1 MRRWLVVSFGC
12 ILFAVFGVAQAQTG
26 AVLQSEYSQIQDLN
40 NAGSSIVY
48 AKAPMAAQL
57 HEAIAGLEQAQA
69 RITQLRTKLA
79 TGSWFAEQA
88 RDRYEDNLR
97 YRADAWAQLGD
108 TQKAL
113 DCLEKWADGPV
124 GNWGRHW
131 LATDKYLAGL
141 HSEPRFKALVTRL
154 DAIASRWNADV
165 FAAPSDHLS
174 EAQRIAG
181 LSLFWSEARYNFA
194 HFDHVPDLNW
204 NQVYLDFLPKVIAA
218 KNLHDYYDVLMRLAP
233 LLHDGH
239 TNIYPPESIQKKFW
253 ATPPVL
259 TTLVEDQVIVTWVGD
274 PSIAAQG
281 VRVGDE
287 IVSIDGQE
295 VHQYARDHVEPY
307 VSSSTPQDLAVRM
320 YGYPLLLAG
329 DRTEPVTVV
338 LKDAAGKSH
347 LVKLSRGPYPGAKGP
362 PSFVFRMLPGDIAY
376 LKLGEFED
384 DRGAEAFKQ
393 HLPQILKA
401 KGLILDVRDN
411 GGGSSNYG
419 WDVLTWLSDKSIPK
433 PAIRSLEYVPTFRAW
448 NGPSESWKNLG
459 DPDGTYSKLRK
470 HHYTGPVAV
479 LIGPRT
485 FSAAEDF
492 VVSFEAMKRGILVG
506 QKTAGST
513 GQPLG
518 FKLPGGG
525 AARICTLDET
535 FPDGRKFIGIG
546 IAPQIKV
553 ESTVA
558 DIRDRH
564 DSTIAAAEKALRLA
578 PASLKARR

>member
-1 MRRWLVVSFGC
+1 MRRLL
-12 ILFAVFGVAQAQTG
+12 IFALAFVLCGVCATALGQDATALEG
-26 AVLQSEYSQIQDLN
+26 EYSHIQDLN
-40 NAGSSIVY
+40 NAGSVVVY
-48 AKAPMAAQL
+48 AKSPTAVQL
-57 HEAIAGLEQAQA
+57 RKAIAGLEQAQA
-69 RITQLRTKLA
+69 QIAKLRTELA
-79 TGSWFAEQA
+79 IESQLAGNA
-88 RDRYEDNLR
+88 RERQEDNLR
-97 YRADAWAQLGD
+97 YRVDAWAQLGD
-108 TQKAL
+108 KQQAL
-113 DCLEKWADGPV
+113 DCLDEWAAGPV
-124 GNWGRHW
+124 GDWGRHW
-131 LATDKYLAGL
+131 LETDKYLAGL
-141 HSEPRFKALVTRL
+141 RSEPRFKALLARL
-154 DAIASRWNADV
+154 DAVASRWNADV
-165 FAAPSDHLS
+165 LAAPSDHLS

-194 HFDHVPDLNW
+194 HFDHVPDLDW
-204 NQVYLDFLPKVIAA
+204 NQVYLDFLPRVIAA

-239 TNIYPPESIQKKFW
+239 TNIYPPESVQSDFW
-253 ATPPVL
+253 ATPPIL
-259 TTLVEDQVIVTWVGD
+259 TTPVQNQVIVTWVGD

-295 VHQYARDHVEPY
+295 VHQYARDRVAPY
-307 VSSSTPQDLAVRM
+307 VSSSTPQDRAVRM

-329 DRTEPVTVV
+329 DRTKPVTVV
-338 LKDAAGKSH
+338 LKDAAGKPHS
-347 LVKLSRGPYPGAKGP
+347 VKLSREPYPDAKGP
-362 PSFVFRMLPGDIAY
+362 PSFVFRMLAGDIAY

-384 DRGAEAFKQ
+384 DRGAEVLKQ

-419 WDVLTWLSDKSIPK
+419 WDVLTWLSDRPIPK
-433 PAIRSLEYVPTFRAW
+433 PAIRSLEYVPTLRAW
-448 NGPSESWKNLG
+448 NGPSETWKNLG
-459 DPDGTYSKLRK
+459 DPDGTYSKPRK

-479 LIGPRT
+479 LIGPHT

-506 QKTAGST
+506 QRTAGST

-525 AARICTLDET
+525 SARICTLDET
-535 FPDGRKFIGIG
+535 FPDGRKFVGIG

-553 ESTVA
+553 EPTVA
-558 DIRDRH
+558 DIRAGRDPAVA
-564 DSTIAAAEKALRLA
+564 SAVKALLA
-578 PASLKARR
+578 KSVRH